1 MKELNNKSV
10 ENVIWFLKD
19 LAGYEANDIESNEFE
34 VGCNDDQFCTV
45 SIIELAEDAAAI
57 IAKLT
62 NEAAKVDGNSWV
74 SVKDNAPTNESNL
87 YWVLFPDDKLIMCHL
102 NDYKKLGGP
111 ANFWQNLSADDIS
124 MDGTKYIEI
133 IRPSVS

>member
-10 ENVIWFLKD
+10 ENVIWFLGE
-19 LAGYEANDIESNEFE
+19 LAAGGSELIESDDFE
-34 VGCNDDQFCTV
+34 VECDGGSSRTV
-45 SIIELAEDAAAI
+45 SIVELAEDAKAI

-74 SVKDNAPTNESNL
+74 SVKDNDPTNESNL

-111 ANFWQNLSADDIS
+111 ANFWQNLSADDLS

-133 IRPSVS
+133 IKPSVS